1 MLEWPGAE
9 RLAREYGERKSRFA
23 VIVPDDERRTMRR
36 WYGAAIELAAFLMLA
51 AAPAQ
56 AQTEYYNTDRGRPLR
71 IEDAYVTERH
81 AVELK
86 LSSLRLERDSS
97 GVYDWGIEP
106 EVAWGFLPRTQL
118 EIGVPLVFRES
129 GAQRQSGMAGLDIS
143 LMHNLNVET
152 RTWPALALRAD
163 VLAPVGGL
171 APARAYP
178 SFTGIA
184 TRTYHW
190 ARVHLNGQYTVGDE
204 IQSTS
209 AADVGA
215 ANPAAPEFSR
225 WLAGIA
231 LDQTFPLQSTLLG
244 GEFFARQSLVAGEPV
259 EYNAGAGVRYQ
270 VSPTLAL
277 DGGIGLRTNGDA
289 TGWYVTFGSAYSFGL
304 VR

>member
-1 MLEWPGAE
+1 V
-9 RLAREYGERKSRFA
+9 R
-23 VIVPDDERRTMRR
+23 DDRRRGKR
-36 WYGAAIELAAFLMLA
+36 HWCGAAIAAGAVLTLTTA
-51 AAPAQ
+51 TAN
-56 AQTEYYNTDRGRPLR
+56 AQTEYYNTDRGRPLQ

-86 LSSLRLERDSS
+86 LSSLRLERDSG
-97 GVYDWGIEP
+97 GVYNWGLEP
-106 EVAWGFLPRTQL
+106 EIAWGFLPRTQL
-118 EIGVPLVFRES
+118 EIGAPLVFREFGS
-129 GAQRQSGMAGLDIS
+129 QHQSGLAGLDIS

-152 RTWPALALRAD
+152 RTWPALAIRAD
-163 VLAPVGGL
+163 LLAPFGGL
-171 APARAYP
+171 APPRAYP
-178 SFTGIA
+178 SFTGIL

-190 ARVHLNGQYTVGDE
+190 ARVHLNGRYTMGEE
-204 IQSTS
+204 IQTTS
-209 AADVGA
+209 AADLGA
-215 ANPAAPEFSR
+215 ANPAAPELSR

-231 LDQTFPLQSTLLG
+231 LDQTFPLQSMLLG
-244 GEFFARQSLVAGEPV
+244 GEFFARQPLIAGESL